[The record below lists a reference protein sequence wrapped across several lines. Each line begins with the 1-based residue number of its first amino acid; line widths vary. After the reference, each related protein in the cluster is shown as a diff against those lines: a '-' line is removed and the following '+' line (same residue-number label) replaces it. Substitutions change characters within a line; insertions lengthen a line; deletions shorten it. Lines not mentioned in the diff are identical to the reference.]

1 VAFSKVV
8 KKGFSLS
15 PKNVLAMSAGEEKA
29 VWGFDDS

>member
-8 KKGFSLS
+8 KKGLSLS